1 MHNLIKIEFM
11 KLKRRNKLL
20 GIFITFILSS
30 ASLIPIMFYDNKVPS
45 WTDIT
50 GLTIS
55 LANLISNIFLCV
67 LVGDMFLDEYNNK
80 TINVMFN
87 YPISRTKIYFSKIFV
102 LLLYSILLTI
112 IGSVFYIG
120 IVFTMNTFHPVLTG
134 TFNHNLMLTLLPIIV
149 TCSIT
154 NTMFAVVYSFF
165 ATVIRSIPLM
175 IFSCILLVNFASNI
189 SITDSYLVILKL
201 LGISIICSLAAIPI
215 IYSLNKKDVIC

>member
-1 MHNLIKIEFM
+1 MLNLIKIEFM

-30 ASLIPIMFYDNKVPS
+30 AILIPIMYYDNKVPS
-45 WTDIT
+45 WTEIT

-55 LANLISNIFLCV
+55 LTNLISNIYLCV
-67 LVGDMFLDEYNNK
+67 LVGDMFLEEYNTK

-102 LLLYSILLTI
+102 LLFYSILLLI
-112 IGSVFYIG
+112 IGSVFYVG
-120 IVFTMNTFHPVLTG
+120 IAFSMNTFHPVLTG
-134 TFNHNLMLTLLPIIV
+134 ILNHDLILTLLLMIV

-175 IFSCILLVNFASNI
+175 VFSCILLVNFVSNI
-189 SITDSYLVILKL
+189 SITDFYLVFLKL
-201 LGISIICSLAAIPI
+201 LGIGIICSLSAIPI
-215 IYSLNKKDVIC
+215 IYTLNKKDVIC